1 MKKSQET
8 PAAQGPQPVP
18 APPPN
23 PSQEPNHLSCYTIRY
38 RIDDEF
44 FRWQTTATDQAD
56 AFHMFYE
63 LHFNPEIQITS
74 IVRDEEPM
82 QEIKLY
88 NFRFMYANELGLYEI
103 DGEVS
108 YDYIAATNPEMAEE
122 LFWFRHRHEIN
133 PATGQTVRLLRLGRV
148 GMMEEEVV
156 YNPPKR
162 YDGGFDDLTYS
173 PEADGDDDPGVLVN
187 AYDSDRS
194 TPPPANHPHAY
205 KIPEA
210 IMVNGSPQLVRGVYA
225 LAQMIIDEGSHDE
238 RNGEM
243 GRYADA
249 IVQIVHHSMEY
260 HMKYGAPVSRHL
272 DAELYSYARDVAM
285 FFRFLESGNN
295 GSWNEESLVQAV
307 TPAFG
312 PDRWDVI
319 RTVENWY

>member
-8 PAAQGPQPVP
+8 PATQGPQSVP

-23 PSQEPNHLSCYTIRY
+23 PSQEPKHLSCYTIRY
-38 RIDDEF
+38 QIEDEF

-56 AFHMFYE
+56 AFNMFYE
-63 LHFNPEIQITS
+63 LHFNPDIRITS
-74 IVRDEEPM
+74 IVKEEDAM

-88 NFRFMYANELGLYEI
+88 NFRFVYANELGLYEI

-122 LFWFRHRHEIN
+122 LFWHRHRDKVN

-148 GMMEEEVV
+148 GMLDEEVV
-156 YNPPKR
+156 YDPPKR
-162 YDGGFDDLTYS
+162 YDGGFDDVDESTKNS
-173 PEADGDDDPGVLVN
+173 GAFADW
-187 AYDSDRS
+187 SDKQ
-194 TPPPANHPHAY
+194 TPPSVNHPHLY
-205 KIPEA
+205 KIPES
-210 IMVNGSPQLVRGVYA
+210 IMVNGSPSLIRGVYA

-272 DAELYSYARDVAM
+272 DAELYSYARDAAM

-295 GSWNEESLVQAV
+295 GSWNEESLIQAV
-307 TPAFG
+307 MPDFG

-319 RTVENWY
+319 RIVETWY